1 MTDRIDITVPEKL
14 RPLIPN
20 FLERTNASVAQL
32 HAALAAGDTKTLQD
46 IGHRLRG
53 TAGGYGFGQLG
64 EFAKQLEE
72 AVKAGDAAAYP
83 ALVAAMSDHLAR
95 AKIRYA

>member
-1 MTDRIDITVPEKL
+1 MTDSIDITVPEKL
-14 RPLIPN
+14 RPLIPK
-20 FLERTNASVAQL
+20 FLERTNAALAQL
-32 HAALAAGDTKTLQD
+32 QAALAAGDARTLQD

-53 TAGGYGFGQLG
+53 TAGGFGFDQLG

-72 AVKAGDAAAYP
+72 AAKAGNASAYP

-95 AKIRYA
+95 ANIRYA